1 MGHSMGK
8 HIVIIQGHPDPS
20 ARHFGHAL
28 ADEYAKG
35 AEDGGHEVKRFDVAQ
50 LDFPLL
56 RTKEDFEKG
65 APPEA
70 IRWAQEAVK
79 WADHLVIIY
88 PLWLGSMPA
97 ILKGFLEQVLRP
109 GFAFEYQKSG
119 GMAKKLLTGKSARIV
134 VTMGMPA
141 FVYRWIFFAH
151 SLKSL
156 KRNTLWFCGIGPIR
170 TTIIGS
176 IDGLND
182 KQRAGWLD
190 ELRGLGD
197 VGK

>member
-1 MGHSMGK
+1 MAK
-8 HIVIIQGHPDPS
+8 HIAIIQGHPDS
-20 ARHFGHAL
+20 TVRHFCHAL

-35 AEDGGHEVKRFDVAQ
+35 AEDGGHEVRRIEVAT

-56 RTKEDFEKG
+56 RTKQDFEKDR
-65 APPEA
+65 PPEA
-70 IRWAQEAVK
+70 IKRVQDIVT

-88 PLWLGSMPA
+88 PLWHGSMPA
-97 ILKGFLEQVLRP
+97 LLKGFLEQLLRP

-119 GMAKKLLTGKSARIV
+119 GMAKKLLKGKSARIV

-156 KRNTLWFCGIGPIR
+156 TRNTLWFCGIGPVKS
-170 TTIIGS
+170 TIIGS
-176 IDGLND
+176 IEGLTD
-182 KQRAGWLD
+182 RQRADWLD
-190 ELRGLGD
+190 EMRGLGD

>member
-1 MGHSMGK
+1 MPK
-8 HIVIIQGHPDPS
+8 HIVIIQGHPDAQS
-20 ARHFGHAL
+20 RHFGHAL

-35 AEDGGHEVKRFDVAQ
+35 CEDGGHEVRRIEVAQ

-65 APPEA
+65 PPPDS
-70 IRWAQEAVK
+70 IKQAQETIK
-79 WADHLVIIY
+79 WADHLVFLY

-97 ILKGFLEQVLRP
+97 LLKAFLEQVLRP

-119 GMAKKLLTGKSARIV
+119 GMAKKFLAGRSARIV

-156 KRNTLWFCGIGPIR
+156 KRNTLWFCGIGPVKS
-170 TTIIGS
+170 TIIGS
-176 IDGLND
+176 IDGLTER
-182 KQRAGWLD
+182 QRDDWLD
-190 ELRGLGD
+190 EMRGLGD
-197 VGK
+197 IGK

>member
-1 MGHSMGK
+1 MSK
-8 HIVIIQGHPDPS
+8 HIVIIQGHPDAQ

-35 AEDGGHEVKRFDVAQ
+35 CEDGGHEVKRIEVAT
-50 LDFPLL
+50 LEFPLL

-65 APPEA
+65 VPPDSIKQAQDA
-70 IRWAQEAVK
+70 IK

-88 PLWLGSMPA
+88 PLWHGSMPA
-97 ILKGFLEQVLRP
+97 LLKAFLEQVLRP
-109 GFAFEYQKSG
+109 GFAFEYHPTG
-119 GMAKKLLTGKSARIV
+119 GMARKLLSGKSARIV

-156 KRNTLWFCGIGPIR
+156 KRNTLWLCGIRPIKA
-170 TTIIGS
+170 TLIGNIETMS
-176 IDGLND
+176 
-182 KQRAGWLD
+182 QERRMGWLD
-190 ELRGLGD
+190 EMRGLGEL
-197 VGK
+197 GG

>member
-1 MGHSMGK
+1 MAK
-8 HIVIIQGHPDPS
+8 HIAIIQGHPDS
-20 ARHFGHAL
+20 TVRHFCHAL

-35 AEDGGHEVKRFDVAQ
+35 AEDGGHEVRRIEVAT

-56 RTKEDFEKG
+56 RTKQDFEKDR
-65 APPEA
+65 PPEA
-70 IRWAQEAVK
+70 IKRVQDIVT

-88 PLWLGSMPA
+88 PLWHGSMPA
-97 ILKGFLEQVLRP
+97 LLKGFLEQLLRP

-119 GMAKKLLTGKSARIV
+119 GMAKKLLKGKSAHIV

-156 KRNTLWFCGIGPIR
+156 KRNTLWFCGIGPVKS
-170 TTIIGS
+170 TIIGS
-176 IDGLND
+176 IEGLTD
-182 KQRAGWLD
+182 RQRADWLD
-190 ELRGLGD
+190 EMRGLGD

>member
-1 MGHSMGK
+1 MAK
-8 HIVIIQGHPDPS
+8 HIAIIQGHPDS
-20 ARHFGHAL
+20 STRHFCHAL

-35 AEDGGHEVKRFDVAQ
+35 AEDGGHDVMRIDVAS
-50 LDFPLL
+50 LEFPLL
-56 RTKEDFEKG
+56 RTKEEFEKG
-65 APPEA
+65 RPPEA
-70 IRWAQEAVK
+70 IMRAQEMVA

-97 ILKGFLEQVLRP
+97 LLKGFFEQLLRP

-141 FVYRWIFFAH
+141 FVYRWIFSAH

-156 KRNTLWFCGIGPIR
+156 IRNTLRFCGVGPVKSTLIGNIE
-170 TTIIGS
+170 
-176 IDGLND
+176 GLTER
-182 KQRAGWLD
+182 QRDDWLD

>member
-1 MGHSMGK
+1 MGK
-8 HIVIIQGHPDPS
+8 RVVIIQGHPDAS

-35 AEDGGHEVKRFDVAQ
+35 CEDAGHEVKRIEVAK

-56 RTKEDFEKG
+56 RTKEEFEQG
-65 APPEA
+65 ILPDSIRQAQDA
-70 IRWAQEAVK
+70 IK
-79 WADHLVIIY
+79 WADHLVVIY

-97 ILKGFLEQVLRP
+97 LLKAFLEQVLRP

-119 GMAKKLLTGKSARIV
+119 EMPKKLLTGKSARIV

-141 FVYRWIFFAH
+141 FVYRWVFFAH

-156 KRNTLWFCGIGPIR
+156 RRNTLWFCGFKPIR
-170 TTIIGS
+170 STIIGS
-176 IDGLND
+176 VEGMEEE
-182 KQRAGWLD
+182 QRLRWLD
-190 ELRGLGD
+190 EMRGQGILGR
-197 VGK
+197 

>member
-1 MGHSMGK
+1 MPK
-8 HIVIIQGHPDPS
+8 RIIIIQGHPDS
-20 ARHFGHAL
+20 TARHFGHAL

-35 AEDGGHEVKRFDVAQ
+35 CEDGGHEVRRIEVAT

-65 APPEA
+65 RPPESIKQAQDA
-70 IRWAQEAVK
+70 IK

-88 PLWLGSMPA
+88 PLWLGAMPA
-97 ILKGFLEQVLRP
+97 LLKAFLEQVLRP

-119 GMAKKLLTGKSARIV
+119 GMAKKLLVGKSARIV

-141 FVYRWIFFAH
+141 FVYRWVFFAH

-156 KRNTLWFCGIGPIR
+156 KRNTLWFCGVGPVK

-176 IDGLND
+176 IEGLTER
-182 KQRAGWLD
+182 QRDDWLD
-190 ELRGLGD
+190 EMRGLGD

>member
-1 MGHSMGK
+1 MPK
-8 HIVIIQGHPDPS
+8 RIAIIQGHPDAT
-20 ARHFGHAL
+20 ARHFCHAL

-35 AEDGGHEVKRFDVAQ
+35 CEDGGHEVRRIEVAT

-56 RTKEDFEKG
+56 RTKENFEKG
-65 APPEA
+65 RPPES
-70 IRWAQEAVK
+70 IMQAQSVIK

-97 ILKGFLEQVLRP
+97 LLKAFLEQLLRP

-156 KRNTLWFCGIGPIR
+156 KRNTLWLCGIGPVKA
-170 TTIIGS
+170 TIIGS
-176 IDGLND
+176 IEGLTER
-182 KQRAGWLD
+182 QRDDRLD
-190 ELRGLGD
+190 EMRGLGD
-197 VGK
+197 IGK

>member
-1 MGHSMGK
+1 MPK
-8 HIVIIQGHPDPS
+8 RVVIIQGHPDAQ

-35 AEDGGHEVKRFDVAQ
+35 CEDGGHEVKRIEVAR

-56 RTKEDFEKG
+56 RTKEDFERG
-65 APPEA
+65 LPPETIKQAQDA
-70 IRWAQEAVK
+70 IR

-97 ILKGFLEQVLRP
+97 ILKAFLEQVLRP

-134 VTMGMPA
+134 ITMGMPA

-156 KRNTLWFCGIGPIR
+156 KRNTLWFCGIGPVKS
-170 TTIIGS
+170 TLIGN
-176 IDGLND
+176 IEGMTE

-190 ELRGLGD
+190 EMRGLGD